1 MQISTLRGCGSKGR
15 AEVSIKLAWE
25 CCVQYSVPYLLF
37 KLRNILFPCGGAL
50 LWQPG
55 SQNPPSAASPAVVW
69 ELDLGRQVAAA
80 APPVNSGARRV
91 SEGWVANVQLL
102 EMGQEKGRAWRKDCT
117 SKPAAMFD
125 SMGTIG
131 ALALVLAGE
140 VLWIVTGFVHGDRN
154 AVQELLLV

>member
-1 MQISTLRGCGSKGR
+1 MEISTLRGCGSKGR

-25 CCVQYSVPYLLF
+25 CRVQYSVPYLPF
-37 KLRNILFPCGGAL
+37 KLRNILFPCGRAL
-50 LWQPG
+50 LWQQG
-55 SQNPPSAASPAVVW
+55 GQNPPPAASPAVVW
-69 ELDLGRQVAAA
+69 ELGPGRQVAAA
-80 APPVNSGARRV
+80 APPVNFGARRV
-91 SEGWVANVQLL
+91 SEGRVANAQLL
-102 EMGQEKGRAWRKDCT
+102 EMGQEKGRAWRKSCT